1 MYRLQN
7 SRYYYINQYL
17 EVTDKILIMI
27 DKILTIINVIRL

>member
-7 SRYYYINQYL
+7 SRYHYINQYL